1 MITMK
6 VTSCMVEFRL
16 VLVVVVLVEGKIWS
30 SVVSSMNL
38 GIL

>member
-1 MITMK
+1 MNTMK
-6 VTSCMVEFRL
+6 VTSDMVELRL
-16 VLVVVVLVEGKIWS
+16 VLVVLEEGNTWT

>member
-1 MITMK
+1 MNTMK

-16 VLVVVVLVEGKIWS
+16 VLVVVVLVEGKTLS